1 MSETSTNG
9 WNTEIE
15 VLLNQIRTNAI
26 DLEEFHKGLYFK
38 LKGLLVY
45 FNLPVIILSSINA
58 LVAVA
63 LTSYLPQN
71 VISGMN
77 AGISF
82 VIGTLTSIGMYLKI
96 NDRLENE
103 LEASKAYHKL
113 SIEIY
118 KVLSLKIDDRNT
130 DGGIFMNEV
139 YGEYIKLFERSNLMD
154 IDMKDKLKLELPFG
168 VEPLKIISK

>member
-58 LVAVA
+58 LIAVS
-63 LTSYLPQN
+63 LQSYLPQN

-103 LEASKAYHKL
+103 LEASKA
-113 SIEIY
+113 
-118 KVLSLKIDDRNT
+118 
-130 DGGIFMNEV
+130 
-139 YGEYIKLFERSNLMD
+139 
-154 IDMKDKLKLELPFG
+154 
-168 VEPLKIISK
+168 

>member
-1 MSETSTNG
+1 MSESSSSNG
-9 WNTEIE
+9 WNSEIE
-15 VLLNQIRTNAI
+15 ILLNQIRNNCN
-26 DLEEFHKGLYFK
+26 DLEEFHKKLYFN

-58 LVAVA
+58 LVAVS
-63 LTSYLPQN
+63 LTDYLPQN
-71 VISGMN
+71 YISGMN

-82 VIGTLTSIGMYLKI
+82 IIGTITSIGMYLKL

-103 LEASKAYHKL
+103 LDASKAYHKL

-130 DGGIFMNEV
+130 DGGIFMNEM
-139 YGEYIKLFERSNLMD
+139 YSEYIKLFERSNLMNVE
-154 IDMKDKLKLELPFG
+154 MKDRLKLEMPFG
-168 VEPLKIISK
+168 IKIE